1 MTGAVLSDQ
10 TTNLLR
16 SNRLR
21 LTSKSWS
28 RALTCRGKW
37 FSASK
42 THTSE
47 LSASFCHI
55 KWSVSN
61 RWPRLNPKPDR
72 AGVGRVSS
80 YPCPSKELPEKPRFT
95 SRPTTSSDLPP
106 PLKRVSRKEF
116 PLFACL
122 VWNQRAFELHT
133 AVLPLTDFPVSF
145 LGSGRAVPFHRHQT
159 EKAVCQPH
167 LWHLWPAGAPP
178 GRQGDSCPSSHS
190 MWGTWVLKTW
200 TRRLETDLTDALW
213 SLGQQRSSQEPAQ
226 TCSAWLYKVEEKSN
240 QEGH

>member
-47 LSASFCHI
+47 LLASFCHI

-80 YPCPSKELPEKPRFT
+80 YPCPSKEFPEKPRFT
-95 SRPTTSSDLPP
+95 SRPETSSDLPP

-133 AVLPLTDFPVSF
+133 VALPLTDFPVSF
-145 LGSGRAVPFHRHQT
+145 LGSGRAVPFHRHQQRRLYASRT
-159 EKAVCQPH
+159 YGAYGQLGH
-167 LWHLWPAGAPP
+167 LLEGKGIPVQAPTAC
-178 GRQGDSCPSSHS
+178 GELGSSKHGQGD
-190 MWGTWVLKTW
+190 
-200 TRRLETDLTDALW
+200 
-213 SLGQQRSSQEPAQ
+213 
-226 TCSAWLYKVEEKSN
+226 
-240 QEGH
+240 